1 MTKIRVLFSSLLAMV
16 TAFCLSIATG
26 PVEAA
31 ELDMTEVP
39 EMYCFG
45 TLRGVFERGDIEKIA
60 PKLNKYDFAYGK
72 RLCLD
77 SPGGSLTEG
86 VKLAALLIKHAR
98 GTAIAKGAHCA
109 SACAIAFM
117 GGRRNDENDR
127 GDHPDRKLHPLGKL
141 GFHTTKLT
149 VPNGQYDEATVS
161 KAYNLASSSLSDIL
175 QLMPAHEFP
184 RSLLIDML
192 ATPSAEMLYV
202 DTVAKAARWN
212 IDIYPTISPEKLAKL
227 SMLRA
232 CRNGETGFF
241 DEPSFA
247 EASFE
252 SEGIKIDVRPAEEDF
267 GADYEGAM
275 EEGFRQELY
284 TGCNVGFRT
293 HMPGWEDPLLRQ
305 SVSVVMGDR
314 AEDYPPFILYPP
326 QTPIRSLARTNEMK
340 VEFVPLSGERLQS
353 TLKGRC
359 FVITIS
365 DERGTLTDD
374 DPCVMERDLSV
385 SLDLERT
392 RIDRFV
398 WPSGAKTVVVNDQK
412 INGQDVMRHN
422 AQPAKDWLAKKFFSG
437 DDEMTYFTD
446 CWRNSKSGN
455 LFCFASDP
463 AIINDDD
470 LRDIWYKRQ
479 LY

>member
-1 MTKIRVLFSSLLAMV
+1 MTLIRILVSNCLAMA
-16 TAFCLSIATG
+16 TALGLFTVSG
-26 PVEAA
+26 PVRAA

-45 TLRGVFERGDIEKIA
+45 TFRGPFRPGDVDKIA
-60 PKLNKYDFAYGK
+60 PYINKYDFAYGK

-77 SPGGSLTEG
+77 SPGGSLAEG
-86 VKLAALLIKHAR
+86 VQLAELLVKHAR

-127 GDHPDRKLHPLGKL
+127 GDHPDRKLHPLGRL

-149 VPNGQYDEATVS
+149 VPQGQYDEATVS
-161 KAYNLASSSLSDIL
+161 TAYNLASNSLADIL
-175 QLMPAHEFP
+175 KIMPADEFP

-192 ATPSAEMLYV
+192 ATPSEDMLYV

-212 IDIYPTISPEKLAKL
+212 IDIYPTISPEKLTKL
-227 SMLRA
+227 PMLRA

-241 DEPSFA
+241 DEPSYLYA
-247 EASFE
+247 TFE
-252 SEGIKIDVRPAEEDF
+252 SDGLKIDVTPAEEDF
-267 GADYEGAM
+267 GADYSGAM

-284 TGCNVGFRT
+284 TGCEVGFRT

-305 SVSVVMGDR
+305 DISVVMGDR
-314 AEDYPPFILYPP
+314 SEDYPPYILYHPK
-326 QTPIRSLARTNEMK
+326 TPIRTLARSDDMK
-340 VEFVPLSGERLQS
+340 VEFKPLSGERLQT
-353 TLKGRC
+353 TLKGQC
-359 FVITIS
+359 FVIVFS
-365 DERGTLTDD
+365 DGRGSLADD

-385 SLDLERT
+385 NLDLDRT

-398 WPSGAKTVVVNDQK
+398 WPSGAKTVVVDDQQ
-412 INGQDVMRHN
+412 INGQDVMRHDSQ
-422 AQPAKDWLAKKFFSG
+422 AAKDWLADKFFSG
-437 DDEMTYFTD
+437 NEEMTYFID

-463 AIINDDD
+463 AIIDDYD
-470 LRDIWYKRQ
+470 LRDIWYRTR